1 MELEL
6 HKASK
11 HLHTGHRLPVPS
23 ILITDI
29 LITDISVTDI
39 SIADILMTDKATEQ
53 LYVPWLPNAQIWS
66 QSALMPLGEQRSRQG
81 AQTSPPGPR
90 ARR

>member
-1 MELEL
+1 MESEL

-11 HLHTGHRLPVPS
+11 HLHTGHRLQVPS
-23 ILITDI
+23 ISVKDI
-29 LITDISVTDI
+29 LI
-39 SIADILMTDKATEQ
+39 TDKATEQ

-66 QSALMPLGEQRSRQG
+66 QSALMPLGVQRSRQG